1 MTDPRIKK
9 LAQVLVNYST
19 EVKEKQLVAIM
30 GRPHATP
37 LINEVYREVLRAGAY
52 PYALTTGFPPFT
64 PGLQG
69 LDYIL
74 YSEANQDQLGQEDI
88 FYKLVCEKFD
98 VRILIY
104 SEYNTRSLSNVDSK
118 QLQIHRLAQKELRKT
133 WMKRSAE
140 NEFRWVLTTF
150 PCEALALEADMSLDE
165 YTDFFYSTTYCDTNN
180 PIGKWKEIYQDQ
192 QQLVDWLKGRKVVNI
207 NGPDIDMEF
216 SIEGRTFL
224 IGDGKNNMPCGEI
237 FTGPIEDSANGWV
250 RFSYPAIIY
259 GTEVQSVE
267 LKFENGKVV
276 RASAEKNE
284 VFLKSMLDT
293 DDGSRFLGEFGI
305 GTNKQITKFMKDIGY
320 DEKIMGTVHFALGA
334 GYPETGS
341 KNESSI
347 HWDMICDLRDGGQIM
362 IDDEL
367 FFENGEFMI

>member
-30 GRPHATP
+30 GRPNATA

-52 PYALTTGFPPFT
+52 PYVLTTGFPPYT

-69 LDYIL
+69 LDNIL

-104 SEYNTRSLSNVDSK
+104 SEYNTRSLSNVDSN
-118 QLQIHRLAQKELRKT
+118 QLQIHRLAQKEIKKT

-140 NEFRWVLTTF
+140 GEFRWVVTTF
-150 PCEALALEADMSLDE
+150 PCEALALEADMSLEE
-165 YTDFFYSTTYCDTNN
+165 YTDFFYTATYCNTND
-180 PIGKWKEIYQDQ
+180 PIGKWKEIYHDQ
-192 QQLVDWLKGRKVVNI
+192 QQLVDWLEGRKVVHI
-207 NGPDIDMEF
+207 NGSDIEMEF

-224 IGDGKNNMPCGEI
+224 IGDGKKNMPCGEI
-237 FTGPIEDSANGWV
+237 FTGPIENSANGWV
-250 RFSYPAIIY
+250 RFSYPAIIH
-259 GTEVQSVE
+259 GTEVHSVE
-267 LKFENGKVV
+267 LKFKNGKVV
-276 RASAEKNE
+276 EASAGKNE
-284 VFLKSMLDT
+284 EFLKSMLDT

-305 GTNKQITKFMKDIGY
+305 GTNKHITKFMKDIGY
-320 DEKIMGTVHFALGA
+320 DEKIMGTVHFALGS
-334 GYPETGS
+334 GYPESGS